1 MQPSSELLQI
11 SLFWDEAGFCYAS
24 EEISSLEK
32 RSVIQWSE
40 NPPPASDF
48 LEMQLSSRQGATPN
62 NRHRGL
68 LPGAMPLEGT

>member
-1 MQPSSELLQI
+1 MQPSRELLQI

-40 NPPPASDF
+40 NPPPCFGFPGNAAV
-48 LEMQLSSRQGATPN
+48 LSPRSHAK
-62 NRHRGL
+62 
-68 LPGAMPLEGT
+68 